1 MGQDLGVVLLP
12 EPVIVVLAPV
22 AVDDVDLRDLP
33 GDGRGKHYRR
43 RGSGMLTHG
52 IFRTSLSQD
61 ARLGRRGPSPAT
73 SCGSHFTGRSPRTAG
88 PQPRDVLR
96 LTLHRTL
103 ASDGGAP
110 APRRPAA
117 HTSPDARLGRRG
129 PSPATSCGSH
139 FTGRSPRTAGPQ

>member
-33 GDGRGKHYRR
+33 GDRWDKHHRR

-52 IFRTSLSQD
+52 IFRTSVSQD
-61 ARLGRRGPSPAT
+61 VRLGRR
-73 SCGSHFTGRSPRTAG
+73 AG

-96 LTLHRTL
+96 LTRHRTL

-117 HTSPDARLGRRG
+117 HTSPDLASDGGG
-129 PSPATSCGSH
+129 PLSTIG
-139 FTGRSPRTAGPQ
+139 

>member
-61 ARLGRRGPSPAT
+61 ARLERR
-73 SCGSHFTGRSPRTAG
+73 G

-96 LTLHRTL
+96 LTRHRKL

-117 HTSPDARLGRRG
+117 HTPRKLASDGGG
-129 PSPATSCGSH
+129 PVSTIGACL
-139 FTGRSPRTAGPQ
+139 